1 MKNKTVILILSV
13 LAVALYTVAV
23 INFCTGNVLGGIGD
37 VLMASSD
44 ALIAYTLYRVGQL
57 GRMADAT
64 RKAVIALLEQLTK
77 GVPAT
82 LTLKDGKGTITL
94 GHDGDPHPGEAPEEE
109 LTDEEKRKMLEDI
122 ARLNEEKAKLT
133 AQLDREAAEAKAFA
147 SHVTHD
153 MKWLPTVDEIKSVYA
168 ASGVME
174 QMNEHTDAK
183 NLMSLWG
190 DLKRIHSAYTDA
202 NVAAGKAEGSRQP
215 ESGHQ

>member
-13 LAVALYTVAV
+13 LAVAMYTTAV
-23 INFCTGNVLGGIGD
+23 INFCLGNVLGGIGD
-37 VLMASSD
+37 VLMASFG
-44 ALIAYTLYRVGQL
+44 ALMAYTLYRVGQL
-57 GRMADAT
+57 GRMADTT

-82 LTLKDGKGTITL
+82 LTLKDGKGPITL
-94 GHDGDPHPGEAPEEE
+94 GHDDDGDTDPGEAPEDE

-202 NVAAGKAEGSRQP
+202 NVAAGKAEGTA
-215 ESGHQ
+215 E

>member
-13 LAVALYTVAV
+13 LAVAMYTTAV
-23 INFCTGNVLGGIGD
+23 INFCLGDVLGGIGD

-44 ALIAYTLYRVGQL
+44 ALMAYALYRVGQL
-57 GRMADAT
+57 GRMADKT
-64 RKAVIALLEQLTK
+64 RKAVITLLEQLTK

-94 GHDGDPHPGEAPEEE
+94 GHDDDGDTHPGDAPEEE
-109 LTDEEKRKMLEDI
+109 LTDEEKRIRRM
-122 ARLNEEKAKLT
+122 AEEKAKLT

-202 NVAAGKAEGSRQP
+202 NVAAGKAEGTA
-215 ESGHQ
+215 E

>member
-13 LAVALYTVAV
+13 LAVVMYTTAV
-23 INFCTGNVLGGIGD
+23 INFCTGNVLSGIGD
-37 VLMASSD
+37 VLMASFD
-44 ALIAYTLYRVGQL
+44 ALMAYSLYHVGQVGCLAAKTGKAL
-57 GRMADAT
+57 GE
-64 RKAVIALLEQLTK
+64 LLEMLNK

-94 GHDGDPHPGEAPEEE
+94 GHDDDGDPDPGEAPEDE

-202 NVAAGKAEGSRQP
+202 NVAAGKAEGTA
-215 ESGHQ
+215 E